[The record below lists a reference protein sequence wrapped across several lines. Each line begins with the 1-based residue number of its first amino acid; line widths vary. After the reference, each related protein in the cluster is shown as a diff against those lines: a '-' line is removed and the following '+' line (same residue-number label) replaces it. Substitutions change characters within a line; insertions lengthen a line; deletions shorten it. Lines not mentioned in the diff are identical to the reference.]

1 MYRVTGAVRGI
12 LIGTV
17 AVFGATACTSL
28 RVHSDTNTALI
39 HSVQCH
45 SFAWAGAFRGDSSLR
60 STIANPL
67 NETRLRNAI
76 AARLQSSGMQLTTG
90 NADCLVGYGIG
101 ARNVVEGAYPV
112 GWGWGWG
119 WRGGYAAGWYG
130 PTVYREGIIG
140 VDVYDAKSKQ
150 PLWHATVNQDLYGA
164 TGADAEKKIDAAVA
178 AIFKKYP
185 T

>member
-1 MYRVTGAVRGI
+1 MSKRSVGGI
-12 LIGTV
+12 LIGV
-17 AVFGATACTSL
+17 AAVFGTTACTSL
-28 RVHSDTNTALI
+28 RVHSDVNTALA

-45 SFAWAGAFRGDSSLR
+45 TFAWAGSFRGDSPLR
-60 STIANPL
+60 STIANPI
-67 NETRLRNAI
+67 NESRLRNAI
-76 AARLQSSGMQLTTG
+76 AGHLQAAGMQLATG

-119 WRGGYAAGWYG
+119 WRGGYVAGWSG
-130 PTVYREGIIG
+130 PYVYREGIIG

-150 PLWHATVNQDLYGA
+150 PLWHATVNQDLVGA
-164 TGADAEKKIDAAVA
+164 TGADAEKKIDAAVTA
-178 AIFKKYP
+178 LFRKYP